1 MNSWSNWMRAVLV
14 LALGGCQT
22 VRTEDVRPAAKGCS
36 CDEIDPPLRR
46 RARLD
51 LLLVVSN
58 APGTADL
65 HHYLAAG
72 VPELLR
78 SFAQPDCQ
86 DANGV
91 VVLAHGARDVNEDP
105 TGRYG
110 CPEGSRPRFAPI
122 IDIHVGIVSSD
133 MGSQGSDQ
141 CTDRSD
147 HGMLINRAR
156 DGRGKE
162 VQVAPIE
169 PSGFVAWY
177 PSSDRHGKNPAPSG
191 PYQDLDRLGASVAA
205 LVRGV
210 GEDGCAHPAPLESL
224 YHFLAD
230 PAPYASVRVEGGVAT
245 LEGIDNDLLK
255 QRHDFLRPD
264 SIVAIVLATDRD
276 DASLD
281 PGSDGGRGYA
291 FGSAVFPAASPWAD
305 DPARIRPPSLGGGT
319 TAPRA
324 TSACAKDP
332 ASPACASCM
341 RPCLPGSL
349 CLDITPACTPPYFA
363 PEDDAL
369 PVRFHRMKARYGV
382 EPRFPIERYASG
394 LRSRVLGVAA
404 CRNPLFA
411 KALPV
416 SVERVAGGRFLATD
430 ENGPMRDD
438 RGRTLDVCELP
449 GGARVPEDVLLLAVA
464 GVPAD
469 LTPDDGADVAWPRVL
484 GRDPARQD
492 EADLDPRM
500 VAGTQP
506 RPGRQD
512 DGDPPDWDTGR
523 LSMQYA
529 CTFPVDPERVEGYRT
544 GADYACADGSNAPLC
559 DAPPPATQRN
569 RVRGRAFPSPRPLWL
584 ARELGAQARIA
595 SACPRFPAAPQ
606 DPRYGFAPSL
616 GGFARVVGTA
626 LSKE

>member
-1 MNSWSNWMRAVLV
+1 MNLSSKWIRAA
-14 LALGGCQT
+14 LALAIGGCQT
-22 VRTEDVRPAAKGCS
+22 VRTEDVPKAPDSSPWDEPPRPTRK
-36 CDEIDPPLRR
+36 DKVDI
-46 RARLD
+46 
-51 LLLVVSN
+51 LLVVSN

-65 HHYLAAG
+65 HHDLAAG

-91 VVLAHGARDVNEDP
+91 VVLRHGATGVNEDP
-105 TGRYG
+105 NGRYG
-110 CPEGSRPRFAPI
+110 CPEGSRPPFAPI
-122 IDIHVGIVSSD
+122 VDIHVGVVSSD

-141 CTDRSD
+141 CTDKSD
-147 HGMLINRAR
+147 KGNLVKRAK
-156 DGRGKE
+156 DARGKD
-162 VQVAPIE
+162 VQIAPIE
-169 PSGFVAWY
+169 PSGFLAWY
-177 PSSDRHGKNPAPSG
+177 PTSDRHGRNPAPSG
-191 PYQDLDRLGASVAA
+191 PYMDLDRLGAAAAA

-210 GEDGCAHPAPLESL
+210 GEDGCAQPAPLESL
-224 YHFLAD
+224 YHFLSD
-230 PAPYASVRVEGGVAT
+230 PAPYAVVQVAT
-245 LEGIDNDLLK
+245 FKGIDNDVLK

-264 SIVAIVLATDRD
+264 SIVAVVLATDAD

-305 DPARIRPPSLGGGT
+305 DPARTRPLSLGGGT

-324 TSACAKDP
+324 TGACAKDP
-332 ASPACASCM
+332 ASSACASCV
-341 RPCLPGSL
+341 RPCGPGAL

-382 EPRFPIERYASG
+382 EPRFPVARYVSG
-394 LRSRVLGVAA
+394 LRGRVLGAAA

-416 SVERVAGGRFLATD
+416 AAEAVAGGRFLASD

-438 RGRTLDVCELP
+438 LGRTLDVCDLP
-449 GGARVPEDVLLLAVA
+449 GGTRAPEDVLLLAIT

-469 LTPDDGADVAWPRVL
+469 LAPDDGSEAPWVRVL
-484 GRDPARQD
+484 GRDPSRFD
-492 EADLDPRM
+492 ESGLDPRM
-500 VAGTQP
+500 IASTQP
-506 RPGRQD
+506 RPGRKD

-523 LSMQYA
+523 ASLQYA
-529 CTFPVDPERVEGYRT
+529 CTFPVDPERVERYRT
-544 GADYACADGSNAPLC
+544 GPDYACADGSNAPLC
-559 DAPPPATQRN
+559 DGPPTATQRN

-606 DPRYGFAPSL
+606 DGFAPSL
-616 GGFARVVGTA
+616 GAFARLVGA
-626 LSKE
+626 VLSKQ